1 MVEHSLGKGEVV
13 SSILTGSTRKT
24 RPVKGFSAGAL
35 SFPPIVDRERNV
47 FPPANLGENWRALF
61 GKRSAISRDG
71 FRNADDHVRRRPT
84 ITCLTPGFGQT
95 GRPLDDQAEKRRPP
109 SERRSHPTPQTTIEA
124 IMWCVR
130 ERGRLLQDI
139 PEQHL
144 RSPWRSLAPYLA

>member
-1 MVEHSLGKGEVV
+1 
-13 SSILTGSTRKT
+13 
-24 RPVKGFSAGAL
+24 
-35 SFPPIVDRERNV
+35 V

-139 PEQHL
+139 PEQYL